1 MHFTDAQIMSQI
13 HAALETKPEEKIL
26 GFLCN
31 WCSYAG
37 ADLAGTSRFEYPPTM
52 RPIRVMCSGRVDRD
66 FVLEALRLGAGM
78 VLVAACHLP
87 YDCHYISGNVWMTKR
102 MTALKGML
110 EKLGMSP
117 ERFKV
122 DYVSAAEGTKF
133 AALIREMTDQMNAL
147 GKDKIMAENAKLKP
161 TLEKMLAR
169 KKAEPRAATPT
180 PTAKS

>member
-1 MHFTDAQIMSQI
+1 
-13 HAALETKPEEKIL
+13 
-26 GFLCN
+26 
-31 WCSYAG
+31 
-37 ADLAGTSRFEYPPTM
+37 M

-110 EKLGMSP
+110 EKLCLSP
-117 ERFKV
+117 DRFKI

-133 AALIREMTDQMNAL
+133 AALIKEMTDQMNAL
-147 GKDKIMAENAKLKP
+147 GKEKILAENAKLRP
-161 TLEKMLAR
+161 ILEKMLAR
-169 KKAEPRAATPT
+169 KKAPAQAAAAPVSSASK
-180 PTAKS
+180 P